1 MTVPPE
7 PEPPPADTG
16 AMEPEHLHADGAR
29 LGRSR
34 SWLVVGVVLVVVAG
48 LVVLRLDGPS
58 SDTSPSPGPTPAA
71 TSSETSHAWPAD
83 LPPGTLFAASEGRVQ
98 TIDTGSG
105 RLTDT
110 RVEAEPGETSMT
122 PVAGGVLVW
131 QPGSRTGS
139 TVLVDGTGRPGRGE
153 LRSATAFLPGP
164 DGSVWAAREERPKG
178 TTWRRVDVDGR
189 PSTSVSVEGF
199 AESDGSGG
207 LLSTTARGFR
217 PAFPPP
223 QRPRQVGDVIAT
235 GPGGYV
241 RRTCAETEC
250 RFTLHH
256 HPDEPD
262 TELTTAVGEDTTGG
276 TLSPTNQ
283 RLAVIE
289 TVGGTSTLRVSVV
302 STGEIAH
309 IFDEPKGST
318 NDAVW
323 LDDRWLALISA
334 DQLMLYDAT
343 DDRIVVPAVPL
354 SGIGPLAWQPA

>member
-1 MTVPPE
+1 MTLPPE
-7 PEPPPADTG
+7 PGPRSADTG
-16 AMEPEHLHADGAR
+16 EMEPEHLHTDGAR
-29 LGRSR
+29 LGRMP
-34 SWLVVGVVLVVVAG
+34 SWLVLGIVVVVVG
-48 LVVLRLDGPS
+48 LVVLRLAGPR
-58 SDTSPSPGPTPAA
+58 SDTSPPPAPTQAA
-71 TSSETSHAWPAD
+71 TSSETSHAWPAH
-83 LPPGTLFAASEGRVQ
+83 LPSGTLFAASEGRVQ
-98 TIDTGSG
+98 TIDTGDG

-110 RVEAEPGETSMT
+110 RVQAEPGETSMT
-122 PVAGGVLVW
+122 PLAGGVLVW
-131 QPGSRTGS
+131 QSGSRTGS
-139 TVLVDGTGRPGRGE
+139 TVLIDRTGRPGRGE

-164 DGSVWAAREERPKG
+164 DGSVWAAGAERPER

-189 PSTSVSVEGF
+189 TSTSVSVDGL

-207 LLSTTARGFR
+207 LLSITDRGFR
-217 PAFPPP
+217 PAFPPS
-223 QRPRQVGDVIAT
+223 RRARQVGDVIAT

-256 HPDEPD
+256 HLDEPD
-262 TELTTAVGEDTTGG
+262 TELSTAVGEDTTGG
-276 TLSPTNQ
+276 TLSPTN
-283 RLAVIE
+283 RLLAVTE

-302 STGEIAH
+302 STGEIVH

-323 LDDRWLALISA
+323 LDDRWLALISE

-354 SGIGPLAWQPA
+354 SSIGPLAWQPA